1 MTGDFRAACDSPLP
15 MVDRIFA
22 GHVAWVTGSSRGIG
36 RVVAR
41 HLASLGARVAVHG
54 TSADS
59 TRAFGE
65 AESLAAVAREIAAET
80 GAEVLAV
87 HGDLT
92 DEARVDELTREVTA
106 HFSRI
111 DILVNCAGG
120 DIGVEGTMGPNAGKP
135 SGNDAVH
142 ISVADLRQVLD
153 RNLLTCILPC
163 RAVAPQMMARHSGR
177 IVNIGSVSGLS
188 GRASEAIY
196 ATAKAAVHEYT
207 RCLAAQMRPYNVH
220 VNAIAPGPV
229 VTPRFLASRTIDES
243 LKVKDGTLQRYG
255 WPEEIARVVAFLAS
269 DAASFV
275 SGQVLRADGGEQL
288 FPA

>member
-1 MTGDFRAACDSPLP
+1 MSEQ
-15 MVDRIFA
+15 IFA
-22 GHVAWVTGSSRGIG
+22 GQVAWVTGSSRGIG

-41 HLASLGARVAVHG
+41 HLASLGARVVVHG

-65 AESLAAVAREIAAET
+65 AESLDAVAQEIATET

-92 DEARVDELTREVTA
+92 DEVCVDRLLSTINERMSGV
-106 HFSRI
+106 

-120 DIGVEGTMGPNAGKP
+120 DIGVAGTMGPNAGKP
-135 SGNDAVH
+135 AGNDAVN
-142 ISVADLRQVLD
+142 ISVSDLRQVLD

-163 RAVAPQMMARHSGR
+163 RSVAPQMMARRRGR
-177 IVNIGSVSGLS
+177 IVNIGSVSGLA
-188 GRASEAIY
+188 GRATEVIY

-207 RCLAAQMRPYNVH
+207 RCLAAQLRPFNVYA
-220 VNAIAPGPV
+220 NAIAPGPV
-229 VTPRFLASRTIDES
+229 VTPRFLASRSTDDA
-243 LKVKDGTLQRYG
+243 LKVKGGTLVRYG
-255 WPEEIARVVAFLAS
+255 WPEEIANVVAFLAS

-288 FPA
+288 WPA